1 MTFRRLNPFLKI
13 IKADLFRA
21 DTCHTVIGSHG
32 MKGLGVVY
40 QLVKW
45 SERSPRWS
53 ERLRR
58 WSERSPKWSE
68 RSPKWSARS
77 RRWSAWVVGV
87 VAEVPDAGVV
97 SFSA

>member
-21 DTCHTVIGSHG
+21 DTCHIVIGSHG

-40 QLVKW
+40 QLV
-45 SERSPRWS
+45 
-53 ERLRR
+53 R

-68 RSPKWSARS
+68 RS
-77 RRWSAWVVGV
+77 RRWSEWSPRSPTLAWSHFRH
-87 VAEVPDAGVV
+87 DV
-97 SFSA
+97 SMALLELNCG